1 MLTAFT
7 PRSAKIPFCAK
18 LARQHTDSNVF
29 CLGAKI
35 IGDMMAGEIVK
46 TWLNTDPFM

>member
-1 MLTAFT
+1 M
-7 PRSAKIPFCAK
+7 PFCDK